1 MLLNWTW
8 NEDVPSWSNTENHI
22 ATATTM
28 GVRNF
33 ELYFIHSKIFQI
45 FFLSSDSKYF
55 PWVHQVFRIKC
66 QFYVPFN
73 QRRVRW
79 IVDLRHANDRIIVV
93 VLLLS
98 FILLK
103 LVSSSSLF
111 LITSIPISPY
121 CCSNRST
128 LPRPTPCSPV
138 QVPAF

>member
-1 MLLNWTW
+1 
-8 NEDVPSWSNTENHI
+8 
-22 ATATTM
+22 M

-79 IVDLRHANDRIIVV
+79 IVDLRHTNNRIIVF
-93 VLLLS
+93 VLL
-98 FILLK
+98 ILR
-103 LVSSSSLF
+103 SIILF
-111 LITSIPISPY
+111 LNTLFIRGLLFSLCNILSSFQFSYFLFHMLCMLQRLSILFP
-121 CCSNRST
+121 
-128 LPRPTPCSPV
+128 
-138 QVPAF
+138 FH